1 MIPGSGNNQISLEA
15 PEKAGKSSDPPGNL
29 RKVMKHGSSIPAENV
44 LFFSDDLR
52 TCPAE
57 TNGKLAESH
66 RKNKKKSGLKI
77 ASIFHRFPMFSC
89 KNRPV
94 LLDLEIR
101 IKIAEFY

>member
-44 LFFSDDLR
+44 LVFSDDLR

-66 RKNKKKSGLKI
+66 RKNQKKFRPENCFHI
-77 ASIFHRFPMFSC
+77 PSISDVFLQESARTS
-89 KNRPV
+89 
-94 LLDLEIR
+94 
-101 IKIAEFY
+101 